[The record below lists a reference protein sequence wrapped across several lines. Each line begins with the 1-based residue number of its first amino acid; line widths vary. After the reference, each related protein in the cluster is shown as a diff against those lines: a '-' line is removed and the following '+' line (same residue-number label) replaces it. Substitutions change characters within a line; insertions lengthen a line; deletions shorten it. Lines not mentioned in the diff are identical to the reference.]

1 MNNSEQKPQS
11 CQTDVSW
18 SDDKTKNMKVH
29 TVELKE
35 LQDFQTEQKVLFA
48 SSSKEQKKLYCT
60 LRGSYEIWHYG
71 VLVLE
76 TMQPYSAIEH
86 YNSLEKLD

>member
-1 MNNSEQKPQS
+1 MLRGNKKN
-11 CQTDVSW
+11 
-18 SDDKTKNMKVH
+18 NMKVH

-35 LQDFQTEQKVLFA
+35 LQDFQSEEKVLFA

-76 TMQPYSAIEH
+76 TMQPQSAIEY
-86 YNSLEKLD
+86 YNSLDKLD

>member
-1 MNNSEQKPQS
+1 M
-11 CQTDVSW
+11 
-18 SDDKTKNMKVH
+18 KTH
-29 TVELKE
+29 TVDLEALRE
-35 LQDFQTEQKVLFA
+35 WQSEEKVLFA

-76 TMQPYSAIEH
+76 TMQPQSAIEY
-86 YNSLEKLD
+86 YNSLDKLD